1 MAFGEFP
8 KCLGIWEIS
17 QMPRFWEI
25 PRHLRNFQNFKNTPP
40 SNAFRNLE
48 ISQMPIL
55 IKL

>member
-25 PRHLRNFQNFKNTPP
+25 PRHLRNFQNVKNTSP